1 MVFDLSRTVQWLRDA
16 SGLDARGRR
25 RQLEEIGLTA
35 LFVATLRTWLK
46 DGSPNQEK
54 TREWLARRLA
64 RADALMAR
72 LWPPEES

>member
-1 MVFDLSRTVQWLRDA
+1 MQWLRDA
-16 SGLDARGRR
+16 TGLDAGGRR

-35 LFVATLRTWLK
+35 LFVVTLRTWLR
-46 DGSPNQEK
+46 DDSPRQEM

-72 LWPPEES
+72 LWPADEAR